1 MRKVQLFLLAAI
13 SLMLMSSNL
22 SAEEVSKTFEVPKDY
37 KSLNVSNALTVTYSS
52 EATVMTVYAD
62 EKEIEDFE
70 FKCVDNTVTI
80 SLKAK
85 KALRIA
91 KISSPVRVEIPASTS
106 LEMLTISG
114 ASKFTSDQVIDVIDL
129 SLDVSGSSTFTAEV
143 SAIDM
148 DVYVS
153 GASSVNMTGE
163 AEAVSYN
170 VSGASRVGSDE
181 GCLKSEDAKVS
192 VSGASRLWLEV
203 TDKMSGHVSGASKVT
218 YAGDCT
224 ASVATGGGSALNKK

>member
-1 MRKVQLFLLAAI
+1 MRKVQLFLLAAL
-13 SLMLMSSNL
+13 SLMFASSTL
-22 SAEEVSKTFEVPKDY
+22 SAEEVSKTFEIPDDY

-106 LEMLTISG
+106 LEILTVSG
-114 ASKFTSDQVIDVIDL
+114 ASKFTSDAVIDVIDF

-143 SAIDM
+143 SAVDM

-192 VSGASRLWLEV
+192 VAGASRLWLEV
-203 TDKMSGHVSGASKVT
+203 SDKMSGHVSGASRVT
-218 YAGDCT
+218 YSGDCT
-224 ASVATGGGSALNKK
+224 VSVATGGGSAVNKK

>member
-13 SLMLMSSNL
+13 SLMLMSSSL
-22 SAEEVSKTFEVPKDY
+22 SAEEVSKTFEIPKDY

-62 EKEIEDFE
+62 DKEIEDFE
-70 FKCVDNTVTI
+70 FKCENNTVTI

-91 KISSPVRVEIPASTS
+91 KITAPVRVEIPASTS
-106 LEMLTISG
+106 LAMLTISG
-114 ASKFTSDQVIDVIDL
+114 ASKFSSDKVMDVIDL

-148 DVYVS
+148 DVYAS
-153 GASSVNMTGE
+153 GASSVNISGE

-181 GCLKSEDAKVS
+181 GFLKSEDAKVS

-218 YAGDCT
+218 YSGDCT
-224 ASVATGGGSALNKK
+224 VSVAAGTGSALNKK